1 MRYLLTV
8 AFLLALSLS
17 LNEDTSAEPEVFM
30 VSVDPPNVDNQEEQ
44 TVSFE
49 ADCSI
54 CNEEE
59 LDHFY
64 WRSSIDDVIAEGSD
78 FFDINF
84 EMSSMDFSTGNHEI
98 TLQVRDTDGNM
109 SEINDNS
116 TTSLGVTD
124 GHGGGG
130 GSIDV
135 NFDVAPPTLHL
146 GETARFAACT
156 EMQPE
161 PQPCVSDPD
170 PDLSFDWTILWEGE
184 DEWSYLGDTEAFDY
198 NDFEEGTH
206 NVSLIITDNSNEEVS
221 DPGYLEI
228 MVLPPI
234 PIAVIDAAEQITVKE
249 GQTLEISSHCEN
261 NNAEVIDCEHS
272 WEIWEYKD
280 GGDLQFRLTG
290 KDIVLN
296 NLTNEDPNEYEIML
310 RTNDDLGTLSA
321 WVNVIVT
328 VNPPNEI
335 PSAAITISPQSLGGL
350 TPEYYQYTDLTFS
363 SSSSNDPDGEIVAYK
378 WWFNNDLVSE
388 DANWLTS
395 FNETAIYQIKLEVQD
410 DDSVWSTKVST
421 NFKIVSNSPPSV
433 DFIISSEGLS
443 STFTSTVSDVEGS
456 VVAFE
461 WFIDD
466 DLISTEANT
475 TWATNQ
481 SGSYAVTLRVM
492 DDGGLWSEVTKSF
505 QVEILQQKNYVV
517 TFSSKNIDVGD
528 SFTIDFTGT
537 TGAVAYYEI
546 IVNYPNG
553 SKDTYVAHHTA
564 NGYVID
570 FNRAGTY
577 ALDITVFWADGVP
590 QDGLADWY
598 GPTVYVGQEDE
609 PVDNTQPP
617 EVVEPDDSSPLPSI
631 SVVVSLVT
639 LSLLAV
645 LRRQR

>member
-30 VSVDPPNVDNQEEQ
+30 VSIDPPNVDNQEDQ
-44 TVSFE
+44 TVTFE

-184 DEWSYLGDTEAFDY
+184 EEWSYLGDTEAFDY
-198 NDFEEGTH
+198 NNFEEGTH

-234 PIAVIDAAEQITVKE
+234 PIAVIDTAEQITVKE

-335 PSAAITISPQSLGGL
+335 PSAVITISPQSLGGL

-388 DANWLTS
+388 DANWITS
-395 FNETAIYQIKLEVQD
+395 FNETGIYQIKLEVQD

-433 DFIISSEGLS
+433 DFVISSEGLS
-443 STFTSTVSDVEGS
+443 STFTSTVSDAEGS
-456 VVAFE
+456 VIAFE

-475 TWATNQ
+475 TWVTNQ

-505 QVEILQQKNYVV
+505 QVEILQQKNYVA

-537 TGAVAYYEI
+537 MGAVDHYEI

>member
-30 VSVDPPNVDNQEEQ
+30 VSVDPPNVDNQEDQ
-44 TVSFE
+44 TVTFE

-170 PDLSFDWTILWEGE
+170 PDLSFDWTIQWEGE

-492 DDGGLWSEVTKSF
+492 DDGGLWSEITKSF
-505 QVEILQQKNYVV
+505 QVEILQQKNYVA

-537 TGAVAYYEI
+537 MGDVDHYEI

-553 SKDTYVAHHTA
+553 SKDTYETTD
-564 NGYVID
+564 NQFTID

-609 PVDNTQPP
+609 PVDTNTQPP
-617 EVVEPDDSSPLPSI
+617 EVVEPDSSPLPSI

>member
-1 MRYLLTV
+1 MRYLLTF

-30 VSVDPPNVDNQEEQ
+30 VSIDPANVDNQEDQ
-44 TVSFE
+44 IVTFE
-49 ADCSI
+49 GDCTI

-64 WRSSIDDVIAEGSD
+64 WRSSIDDVISEGSD
-78 FFDINF
+78 FMDINF
-84 EMSSMDFSTGNHEI
+84 QMSSMDFSTGDHQI
-98 TLQVRDTDGNM
+98 TLQVRDTGGNM

-116 TTSLGVTD
+116 TAYLGVTE

-130 GSIDV
+130 GSINV
-135 NFDVAPPTLHL
+135 NFDVTPPSLHL

-170 PDLSFDWTILWEGE
+170 PDLSFDWTIQWEGE
-184 DEWSYLGDTEAFDY
+184 DEWSYLGDTEVFDY
-198 NDFEEGTH
+198 NNFEEGTH
-206 NVSLIITDNSNEEVS
+206 NVSLIITDNSNDEVS
-221 DPGYLEI
+221 DPGYQEI

-296 NLTNEDPNEYEIML
+296 NLTNNDPNEYEVML
-310 RTNDDLGTLSA
+310 RTSDDQGTLSA

-335 PSAAITISPQSLGGL
+335 PSAVITISPQSLGGL
-350 TPEYYQYTDLTFS
+350 TPEYYQNSDLTFS
-363 SSSSNDPDGEIVAYK
+363 SSSSNDPDGEIVGYK

-388 DANWLTS
+388 NLNWITS
-395 FNETAIYQIKLEVQD
+395 FSETGIYQIKLEVRD

-433 DFIISSEGLS
+433 DLVISSEGLL
-443 STFTSTVSDVEGS
+443 STFTSMVSDAEGS

-466 DLISTEANT
+466 DLISTEENT
-475 TWATNQ
+475 TWMANQ
-481 SGSYAVTLRVM
+481 SGSYAVTLRVV
-492 DDGGLWSEVTKSF
+492 DDGGLWSEITKSF
-505 QVEILQQKNYVV
+505 QVEILQQKNYVP

-528 SFTIDFTGT
+528 SFTIDFTET
-537 TGAVAYYEI
+537 MGAVDHYEI

-553 SKDTYVAHHTA
+553 STDIYETTDNQFTIK
-564 NGYVID
+564 
-570 FNRAGTY
+570 FNREGTY
-577 ALDITVFWADGVP
+577 TLDITVFWADGVP

-617 EVVEPDDSSPLPSI
+617 EVVEPDSSLSST

>member
-8 AFLLALSLS
+8 VFLLALSLS

-30 VSVDPPNVDNQEEQ
+30 VSVDPPNVDNQEDQ

-116 TTSLGVTD
+116 TTYLGVTD

-170 PDLSFDWTILWEGE
+170 PDLSFDWTIQWEGE
-184 DEWSYLGDTEAFDY
+184 DEWSYLGYTEAFDY
-198 NDFEEGTH
+198 NNFEEGTH

-221 DPGYLEI
+221 DPGYQEI

-234 PIAVIDAAEQITVKE
+234 PIAVIDAAEQIIVKE

-296 NLTNEDPNEYEIML
+296 NLTNEDPNEYEVML
-310 RTNDDLGTLSA
+310 RTSDDQGTLSA

-388 DANWLTS
+388 DANWITS
-395 FNETAIYQIKLEVQD
+395 FNETGIYQIKLEVQD
-410 DDSVWSTKVST
+410 DDSVWSSKVST

-433 DFIISSEGLS
+433 DFVISSEGLL
-443 STFTSTVSDVEGS
+443 STFTSTVSDAEGS

-505 QVEILQQKNYVV
+505 QVEILQQKNYVA

>member
-1 MRYLLTV
+1 
-8 AFLLALSLS
+8 
-17 LNEDTSAEPEVFM
+17 
-30 VSVDPPNVDNQEEQ
+30 
-44 TVSFE
+44 
-49 ADCSI
+49 
-54 CNEEE
+54 
-59 LDHFY
+59 
-64 WRSSIDDVIAEGSD
+64 
-78 FFDINF
+78 
-84 EMSSMDFSTGNHEI
+84 
-98 TLQVRDTDGNM
+98 M

-116 TTSLGVTD
+116 TAYLGVTG
-124 GHGGGG
+124 GHGGG

-135 NFDVAPPTLHL
+135 NFDVTPPTLHL

-170 PDLSFDWTILWEGE
+170 PDLSFDWTIQWEGE
-184 DEWSYLGDTEAFDY
+184 EEWSYLGDIEAFDY
-198 NDFEEGTH
+198 NNFEEGTH

-221 DPGYLEI
+221 DPGYQEI

-280 GGDLQFRLTG
+280 GGDFLFSLSS
-290 KDIVLN
+290 KNIILN
-296 NLTNEDPNEYEIML
+296 CDYESGNESKCPSSEEGISWKTDRLTNEDPNEYEIML
-310 RTNDDLGTLSA
+310 RTDDQGTPSA

-350 TPEYYQYTDLTFS
+350 TPEYYQYTDLTFT

-388 DANWLTS
+388 DANWITS
-395 FNETAIYQIKLEVQD
+395 FNETGIYQIKLEVQD
-410 DDSVWSTKVST
+410 DDSVWSSKVST

-433 DFIISSEGLS
+433 DFVISSEGLS
-443 STFTSTVSDVEGS
+443 STFTSTVSDAEGS

-475 TWATNQ
+475 TWETNQ
-481 SGSYAVTLRVM
+481 GGSYAATLRVM
-492 DDGGLWSEVTKSF
+492 DDGGLWSEITKSF
-505 QVEILQQKNYVV
+505 QVEILQQKSYTP
-517 TFSSKNIDVGD
+517 TFSNKTINVGD
-528 SFTIDFTGT
+528 SFTINFTNT
-537 TGAVAYYEI
+537 QGAVDHYEI

-553 SKDTYVAHHTA
+553 SKDTYETTD
-564 NGYVID
+564 NQFTIE

-577 ALDITVFWADGVP
+577 TLDVTVFWADGDP
-590 QDGLADWY
+590 QAGLADWY
-598 GPTVYVGQEDE
+598 GPTIYVGQEDD

-617 EVVEPDDSSPLPSI
+617 EVVEPDDSSPLSSI